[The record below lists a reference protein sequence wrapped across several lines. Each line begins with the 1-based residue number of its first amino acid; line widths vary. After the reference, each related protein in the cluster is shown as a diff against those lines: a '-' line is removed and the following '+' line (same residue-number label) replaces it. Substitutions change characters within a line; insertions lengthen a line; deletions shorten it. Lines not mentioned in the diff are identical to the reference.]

1 MLPHSLQ
8 SAFMYASSVVFTKII
23 KRSVWF
29 LQRGV
34 PTDDQVQEPIRGT
47 LSSFR
52 EWTPE
57 LTVLKSM
64 QVNKKNSPGP
74 AQVQNCCTFGL
85 EGLLFTLS
93 LSFTL
98 KKHPSPTSSVTKHWK
113 GLLHLWR
120 WLMIDMG
127 CIPKG
132 LGLGSEDSWEI
143 TGSPVGAGS
152 SLRRR
157 DAEAEL

>member
-98 KKHPSPTSSVTKHWK
+98 KKHPPPHPVLPNSGKDYCTSE
-113 GLLHLWR
+113 G
-120 WLMIDMG
+120 G
-127 CIPKG
+127 
-132 LGLGSEDSWEI
+132 
-143 TGSPVGAGS
+143 
-152 SLRRR
+152 
-157 DAEAEL
+157 